1 MKAIALHPGTK
12 NLRLSEYAEPKIQ
25 HPDEIKAKVLRVG
38 ICGTD
43 REEAAG
49 GRADAPSG
57 ESELIIGHEMVS
69 QVVEVG
75 SNVTSFKVGDHLVF
89 TVRRG
94 CGNCEACR
102 NDRYDMC
109 STGNYTE
116 RGIKGRHGF
125 QSQYVVDNMR
135 FALKVPEI
143 IADIA
148 VLAEPMSVVE
158 KAIDEA
164 GIIQTARLNFIQDK
178 AHWLKGK
185 TVLVAGLGPIGLLA
199 GIILSLRGAIVLGLD
214 VVDPNSA
221 RAQIFKAL
229 GGTYIN
235 DKDVKMQDFQ
245 KKYPDIK
252 MIVEAAGI
260 AKLDFDLLEMLGI
273 NGVFVLTGVPGD
285 QRPVNV
291 DGADIMR
298 KLVLKNQV
306 MLGSVNASIAHFEMG
321 LADLNAASKK
331 WPGLVQKLITQ
342 KIPYT
347 QFEKA
352 FSEHSPDE
360 IKVVIEW

>member
-1 MKAIALHPGTK
+1 MKAIALKPGTK
-12 NLRLSEYAEPKIQ
+12 NIRLSDYPDPKIQ
-25 HPDEIKAKVLRVG
+25 NPDEIKAKVLRVG

-43 REEAAG
+43 REEASG
-49 GRADAPSG
+49 GRANAPSG

-75 SNVTSFKVGDHLVF
+75 SGVKRFKPGDHLVF

-94 CGNCEACR
+94 CGQCEACH

-109 STGNYTE
+109 ATGNYTE

-125 QSQYVVDNMR
+125 QSEYVVDKEC
-135 FALKVPEI
+135 FALSVPAS

-164 GIIQTARLNFIQDK
+164 GIIQTARLNFIKDK
-178 AHWLKGK
+178 PHWLQGK

-199 GIILSLRGAIVLGLD
+199 GLILSLRGAILLGLD

-221 RAQIFKAL
+221 RAQIFKAM

-235 DKDVKMQDFQ
+235 DREVNISTFQ

-285 QRPVNV
+285 QRPINV

-306 MLGSVNASIAHFEMG
+306 MLGSVNASIDHFKMG
-321 LADLNAASKK
+321 IADLEAASKK
-331 WPGLVQKLITQ
+331 WPGLVQKMISQ
-342 KIPYT
+342 KIPYA

-360 IKVVIEW
+360 IKVVIQW